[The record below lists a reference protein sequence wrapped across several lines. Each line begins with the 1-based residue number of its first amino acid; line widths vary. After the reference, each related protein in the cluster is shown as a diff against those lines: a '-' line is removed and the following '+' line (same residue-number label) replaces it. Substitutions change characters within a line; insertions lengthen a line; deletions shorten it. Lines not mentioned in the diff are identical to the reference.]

1 MANITDFTNISYCGK
16 EANEIFSKDI
26 FDLGLANI
34 GITLKDGVKGKQK
47 IYTGEI
53 GEAWQ
58 EYSCDWTP
66 KGLASLAEA
75 YIEPVEIKVNQEQ
88 CLDEFWDVWMVENT
102 RISLQG
108 GIPEPFNTWYFG
120 KLRQKMNR
128 EYEEIFWQ
136 GDTAR
141 TATTKA
147 YLKVTDGIEK
157 KLNDNSG
164 VTKIS
169 GAVFTVDN
177 ILAQVEAAINSAVG
191 IAADGEIDMEGYKV
205 FMNYSDVRV
214 LEVALGKLCCDVQT
228 NRVFSNYAK
237 NGNAIY
243 VLGFEI
249 VPTMQSRNTVIVGPA
264 KNLVLG
270 FDTFDSH
277 QEYKIIDMRDTL
289 GINQFRILAISNI
302 AVGIVFPELFVY
314 SRP

>member
-1 MANITDFTNISYCGK
+1 
-16 EANEIFSKDI
+16 
-26 FDLGLANI
+26 
-34 GITLKDGVKGKQK
+34 
-47 IYTGEI
+47 
-53 GEAWQ
+53 
-58 EYSCDWTP
+58 
-66 KGLASLAEA
+66 
-75 YIEPVEIKVNQEQ
+75 
-88 CLDEFWDVWMVENT
+88 MVENT

-120 KLRQKMNR
+120 KLRQKMGR

-136 GDTAR
+136 GDSAR

-147 YLKVTDGIEK
+147 YLNVTDGIEK
-157 KLNDNSG
+157 KLNSNSG
-164 VTKIS
+164 VTKIN
-169 GAVFTVDN
+169 GAAFTVDN
-177 ILAQVEAAINSAVG
+177 VLSQVEAAINAAVAK
-191 IAADGEIDMEGYKV
+191 AAEGEIDMEGYKV

-214 LEVALGKLCCDVQT
+214 LEVALGKLCCP
-228 NRVFSNYAK
+228 NKESIFSNYAK
-237 NGNAIY
+237 NGNSIY

-249 VPTMQSRNTVIVGPA
+249 VPTMQSRNSVIVGPA

>member
-1 MANITDFTNISYCGK
+1 M
-16 EANEIFSKDI
+16 
-26 FDLGLANI
+26 GLTQI

-53 GEAWQ
+53 GDVWQ
-58 EYSCDWTP
+58 AYSCDWSP

-75 YIEPVEIKVNQEQ
+75 YIEPVAIKVNQEQ
-88 CLDEFWDVWMVENT
+88 CLDEFWDTWMVENT

-120 KLRQKMNR
+120 KLRQKMGR

-136 GDTAR
+136 GDSAR

-147 YLKVTDGIEK
+147 YLNVTDGIEA
-157 KLNDNSG
+157 KLEANSG

-169 GAVFTVDN
+169 GATFTVDN
-177 ILAQVEAAINSAVG
+177 VLSQVEAAINAAVAK
-191 IAADGEIDMEGYKV
+191 AAEGEIDMEGYKV

-214 LEVALGKLCCDVQT
+214 LEVALGKLCCP
-228 NRVFSNYAK
+228 NKESIFSNYAK
-237 NGNAIY
+237 NGNSIY

-249 VPTMQSRNTVIVGPA
+249 VPTMQSRNSVIVGPA